1 MTHSPVSISDTSSTF
16 TPSRISSAAVLLAL
30 ALCAAPLVAQ
40 EAAQPETSADA
51 PAETTSTTTTS
62 AQPAAAS
69 PGVRIVRLSQVTG
82 EVQLDRQTGN
92 GFEGAFVNLPIVQGS
107 KLRTGEGVAEVE
119 FEDNSSLR
127 LTPHS
132 MVEFPVLSANASG
145 VHSSTIHVAGGA
157 VYVSLTK
164 SKDNIVHVTFGKETL
179 ALSPAS
185 HIELALNEKQ
195 PRLDVLDGT
204 VEATNGATTTEIG
217 KKKGMLF
224 DPAGTAA
231 PTLVSKNE
239 KGPYADWDKQQVDYH
254 NHFAPT
260 GSSRYA
266 GTPYSYGLAD
276 MNYYGGFSSM
286 GGCGMMWQPYLA
298 GAGWSPFS
306 NGAWAWYPGA
316 GYSWVSPYPWGWT
329 AFHSGMWNYCP
340 GAGWGWQPNSSWNG
354 LQNTAALT
362 KPNKP
367 TGLRPPIA
375 RPHPLGA
382 TTIAVN
388 QKPLVASRLSQDTF
402 TFRKGSAG
410 LGVPRATFGKL
421 DHISSDVAHHG
432 SVERGVYFPAEGNR
446 GVQGNAE
453 AANRGNTAAHT
464 MPANGHSA
472 MPTHSGPSGGGMGGG
487 GAHSAPAM
495 SSGSFG
501 GGGGRSMGGGGA
513 VGGGSASAGGHH

>member
-1 MTHSPVSISDTSSTF
+1 MTNSLAPNSSSFSISS
-16 TPSRISSAAVLLAL
+16 ISSAAFLLVV

-40 EAAQPETSADA
+40 EAAQPETPANT

-62 AQPAAAS
+62 ATTAAAS

-92 GFEGAFVNLPIVQGS
+92 GFENAFANLPIVQGS

-132 MVEFPVLSANASG
+132 LVEFSALSMNASG
-145 VHSSTIHVAGGA
+145 VRTSTIHVAGGA
-157 VYVSLTK
+157 VYASTTK
-164 SKDNIVHVTFGKETL
+164 SKDSNVNITFGKETL
-179 ALSPAS
+179 ALSPGA
-185 HIELALNEKQ
+185 HIELALDGKQ

-204 VEATNGATTTEIG
+204 VAATNGATTTEIG

-254 NHFAPT
+254 NHFAPA
-260 GSSRYA
+260 SSSHYA

-276 MNYYGGFSSM
+276 MNYYGGFTSM
-286 GGCGMMWQPYLA
+286 GGCGMMWQPYLV

-306 NGAWAWYPGA
+306 NGTWAWYPGA

-340 GAGWGWQPNSSWNG
+340 GAGWGWQPNNAWNG
-354 LQNTAALT
+354 LQNTAAVT
-362 KPNKP
+362 KCNRP

-375 RPHPLGA
+375 RPHPLA
-382 TTIAVN
+382 PTIVSVN
-388 QKPLVASRLSQDTF
+388 QKPLVVSNLNKDSF
-402 TFRKGSAG
+402 VFRKDSAG
-410 LGVPRATFGKL
+410 LGVPRGTFGKL
-421 DHISSDVAHHG
+421 NHISTGVAQHG
-432 SVERGVYFPAEGNR
+432 SVERGVYFPSEGNR
-446 GVQGNAE
+446 GVPGNTAAS

-464 MPANGHSA
+464 MPGVGHASMSTHSA
-472 MPTHSGPSGGGMGGG
+472 PSGGGMGGA
-487 GAHSAPAM
+487 AHSAPAM
-495 SSGSFG
+495 SSGSF

>member
-1 MTHSPVSISDTSSTF
+1 MTNSLVSTLSNSPV
-16 TPSRISSAAVLLAL
+16 SSAAVLLVL

-51 PAETTSTTTTS
+51 PAETMSTTTTS
-62 AQPAAAS
+62 AQPAAVS

-92 GFEGAFVNLPIVQGS
+92 GFEGAFANLPIVQGS

-132 MVEFPVLSANASG
+132 LVEFSALSMSPSG
-145 VHSSTIHVAGGA
+145 VRTSTIHVAGGA
-157 VYVSLTK
+157 VYASTTK
-164 SKDNIVHVTFGKETL
+164 SKDSNVNITFGKETL
-179 ALSPAS
+179 ALSPGS
-185 HIELALNEKQ
+185 HIELALDGKQ

-204 VEATNGATTTEIG
+204 VAATNGATTTEIG

-239 KGPYADWDKQQVDYH
+239 KGPYADWDKQQVEYH
-254 NHFAPT
+254 NHFAPA
-260 GSSRYA
+260 SSSHYA

-276 MNYYGGFSSM
+276 MNYYGGFSNM
-286 GGCGMMWQPYLA
+286 GGCGMMWQPYLV

-306 NGAWAWYPGA
+306 NGTWAWYPGA

-340 GAGWGWQPNSSWNG
+340 GAGWGWQPNSAWNG
-354 LQNTAALT
+354 LRNTAAVT
-362 KPNKP
+362 RPNKP

-382 TTIAVN
+382 TLIPVN
-388 QKPLVASRLSQDTF
+388 QKPLVVSNLNKDSF
-402 TFRKGSAG
+402 VFRKGSAG
-410 LGVPRATFGKL
+410 LGVPRGTFGKL
-421 DHISSDVAHHG
+421 NHISSDVAHHG
-432 SVERGVYFPAEGNR
+432 AVERGVYFPAEGNH
-446 GVQGNAE
+446 GAQGNMA

-464 MPANGHSA
+464 MPTNGHSA
-472 MPTHSGPSGGGMGGG
+472 MPTHSAPSGGGMSG

-513 VGGGSASAGGHH
+513 VGGGAASAGGHH